1 MSGSKNVSD
10 KRLKEIEE
18 RDIVFD
24 EDIPEFSEK
33 QLEEFR
39 PVNPQYFNITPKKTT
54 ICIKIDADVLDA
66 IKKDGPGYQT
76 RINNILRKAVFNA

>member
-1 MSGSKNVSD
+1 MNGSKNVSD

-18 RDIVFD
+18 RNIVFD

-54 ICIKIDADVLDA
+54 ICIKIDTDVLDA

-76 RINNILRKAVFNA
+76 RINNILRKAVFTA

>member
-1 MSGSKNVSD
+1 MSGSKKVSD

-33 QLEEFR
+33 QLE
-39 PVNPQYFNITPKKTT
+39 
-54 ICIKIDADVLDA
+54 
-66 IKKDGPGYQT
+66 
-76 RINNILRKAVFNA
+76 